1 MESWARDISWATML
15 INGVDINT
23 SDVLQFIC
31 FQLIILNG
39 ANRWV
44 YVWVVKKNT
53 ENYEEMIKVCPSMSQ
68 RGGKSTSITS
78 TTYVFT
84 VISPFLYSIQSADR
98 QALKLHLHVFRLI
111 NERVFFPPRY
121 VVRCKHAYNFY
132 RYMISLLL
140 FVFFFKQRWL
150 WSRLWWFIHSCI
162 HSLSYSHQVAGSS
175 HFVWLVIIGQ

>member
-1 MESWARDISWATML
+1 MSLCLS
-15 INGVDINT
+15 
-23 SDVLQFIC
+23 S
-31 FQLIILNG
+31 
-39 ANRWV
+39 
-44 YVWVVKKNT
+44 KKNT

-150 WSRLWWFIHSCI
+150 
-162 HSLSYSHQVAGSS
+162 
-175 HFVWLVIIGQ
+175 